1 MSKRFVSIGVLCVTA
16 AVVYVCVSA
25 IASTAWSQ
33 AHAQAPSFEVATIK
47 LSDAPPNSGA
57 LLTYPSPGRMSITNF
72 SLRMLIGS
80 AFGPELGQ
88 GYQVA
93 GGPDWLEK
101 DRFVVV
107 GQAAGTATRS
117 DMIAMLRT
125 MIVERFGL
133 KYHVESKDVDAYAL
147 VLDRTDGKL
156 GPKLQKWDG
165 TCNGKEP
172 PPAQPNSTGPRCAA
186 FFRPPGLVMRGVTMT
201 VLANMLSAQITNLG
215 RPVVDKTGLSGEFDF
230 DLETTFAPL
239 AANAGAADTAAPTVF
254 VALREQLGLKLDPAR
269 AGVKVLVVDSAQRPT
284 EN

>member
-25 IASTAWSQ
+25 IATAWSQ